1 VRARGVAVAVAAACA
16 LALLATAAA
25 PAHAQE
31 EPAPPPP
38 SPQRVLVTGDSLMY
52 VMQDPL
58 ARRLRHRGYEVTTD
72 SRVGTGLTKP
82 WLMDWAKLAREHVEK
97 LRPDVTFMFI
107 GGNDVHSIR
116 GERCCGPRWVERYA
130 ERARELM
137 AIYGRTVWLT
147 LPAPV
152 DPALGRVF
160 RAINRALRLA
170 AAGDRAQLVDI
181 VPVFTPHWRY
191 RRAMLWN
198 GERVIVR
205 QMDGVH
211 LGHQGVK
218 IAADLATAALT

>member
-1 VRARGVAVAVAAACA
+1 MKRALAAAFA
-16 LALLATAAA
+16 LALLAAPGAAR
-25 PAHAQE
+25 AQE
-31 EPAPPPP
+31 PQQ
-38 SPQRVLVTGDSLMY
+38 PQRVLVTGDSLMY

-58 ARRLRHRGYEVTTD
+58 ARRLRHRGHEVTVD

-82 WLMDWAKLAREHVEK
+82 WLMDWSKLAREHVQK
-97 LRPDVTFMFI
+97 VRPDVTFIFL
-107 GGNDVHSIR
+107 GGNDVHSIA

-130 ERARELM
+130 GRARELM

-147 LPAPV
+147 LPAPI

-160 RAINRALRLA
+160 RAVNRALRLA
-170 AAGDRAQLVDI
+170 TVDGRGQLVDI
-181 VPVFTPHWRY
+181 VPVFTPRWRY
-191 RRAMLWN
+191 RRSMRWN